1 MRKLGIALALVVAA
15 ALVTSTPAMAQAAKK
30 KQRQRISPHET
41 ITAKIDGDE
50 MKLVYGRPYTKKP
63 GTTEARKIWGGL
75 VPYGKV
81 WRTGA
86 DEATLLTTAQ
96 PIELGGY
103 SLAPGTYSLFTVPY
117 EDGTAKLVINKKT
130 GQWGI
135 PYNEDSEKANELAR
149 VDLKKSTL
157 DKTVDQFTMAIEPE
171 AGGGAA
177 QDDVGEHPVL
187 DPVHREEVRP
197 NGRTLP
203 LTSIAALLFGRDGL
217 PNSEAWP
224 CPHHDAPAGR
234 IGPPLGSSHSSWR
247 GPC

>member
-1 MRKLGIALALVVAA
+1 MRKLGITLALVVAA

-41 ITAKIDGDE
+41 ISAKIDGDE
-50 MKLVYGRPYTKKP
+50 VKLVYGRPYTKKP
-63 GTTEARKIWGGL
+63 GTTEARKIWGGF

-171 AGGGAA
+171 AGGGLLKMMWENT
-177 QDDVGEHPVL
+177 QY
-187 DPVHREEVRP
+187 
-197 NGRTLP
+197 
-203 LTSIAALLFGRDGL
+203 SIPFTVKK
-217 PNSEAWP
+217 
-224 CPHHDAPAGR
+224 
-234 IGPPLGSSHSSWR
+234 
-247 GPC
+247 

>member
-1 MRKLGIALALVVAA
+1 MRKFGIALALVVAA

-50 MKLVYGRPYTKKP
+50 VKLVYGRPYTTKP

-157 DKTVDQFTMAIEPE
+157 DKTVDQFTMAIEQE
-171 AGGGAA
+171 AGGGLLKMMWENT
-177 QDDVGEHPVL
+177 QY
-187 DPVHREEVRP
+187 
-197 NGRTLP
+197 
-203 LTSIAALLFGRDGL
+203 SI
-217 PNSEAWP
+217 S
-224 CPHHDAPAGR
+224 
-234 IGPPLGSSHSSWR
+234 ITVKK
-247 GPC
+247 

>member
-1 MRKLGIALALVVAA
+1 MRKFGIALALVVAA
-15 ALVTSTPAMAQAAKK
+15 ALVSSTPAMAQAAKK

-41 ITAKIDGDE
+41 ITATIDGDE
-50 MKLVYGRPYTKKP
+50 IKLVYGRPYTTKP
-63 GTTEARKIWGGL
+63 GTTEARKIWGAL

-117 EDGTAKLVINKKT
+117 EDGAAKLVINKKT

-171 AGGGAA
+171 AGGGLLKMAWENT
-177 QDDVGEHPVL
+177 QY
-187 DPVHREEVRP
+187 
-197 NGRTLP
+197 
-203 LTSIAALLFGRDGL
+203 SIPFTVKK
-217 PNSEAWP
+217 
-224 CPHHDAPAGR
+224 
-234 IGPPLGSSHSSWR
+234 
-247 GPC
+247 